1 MEKRSLTFR
10 GNLATTAFFILPG
23 TYLCGFSRRKFIA
36 LFTNFFVF
44 WTERNKE
51 PFKSLRIVKIF
62 AMKESTT

>member
-10 GNLATTAFFILPG
+10 GNPATTAFFILPG

-51 PFKSLRIVKIF
+51 PFKSLRIVKKF